1 MIRSRFAWT
10 ICVLLIATGG
20 MAEQGCREDRVSLR
34 GDFGAVHFRVEI
46 ADDEE
51 ERARGLMMRE
61 SMPRGAGMLFVFERN
76 MRVSFWMEN
85 TLIPLDMVFVDET
98 GRVTRV
104 HQEAIPGDRTQI
116 PSGGP
121 VRYVLEI
128 NGGLAAALGIT
139 AGSEMRHPSIS
150 GDGAVW
156 PCSP

>member
-1 MIRSRFAWT
+1 MIRSRVAGT
-10 ICVLLIATGG
+10 ICAMLLATGSIAG
-20 MAEQGCREDRVSLR
+20 PACREDRVSLR
-34 GDFGAVHFRVEI
+34 GAFGEAHFRVEI

-51 ERARGLMMRE
+51 SRARGLMMRE
-61 SMPRGAGMLFVFERN
+61 SLPRGAGMLFVFDRS
-76 MRVSFWMEN
+76 RPVSFWMEN

-104 HQEAIPGDRTQI
+104 HHEAIPGDRTQI

-128 NGGLAAALGIT
+128 NGGLAALLGIG

-150 GDGAVW
+150 GSDAVW